1 MSTLDGASKQEA
13 CSLHSHSWERAVPSL
28 GLYPQDCFG
37 NVVAILWFCIYFR
50 IICRSS
56 VKNVM
61 GILIGIALN
70 LYIALS
76 NKALLKRLIFPIQ
89 EHGI

>member
-1 MSTLDGASKQEA
+1 MGQESKGPVW
-13 CSLHSHSWERAVPSL
+13 LHSHSWERAVPSL

-37 NVVAILWFCIYFR
+37 IVGILWFCIYFR

-56 VKNVM
+56 VKSVM
-61 GILIGIALN
+61 GILIGVALN

-76 NKALLKRLIFPIQ
+76 NKALLKRVIFPIQ